1 MQRSRKKQLTPSF
14 GLLAL
19 MILSLTMMYTENP
32 HVEGVSYVAS
42 LVLTL
47 ALLLEEKYQ
56 NNLSRQEEQAPPPN
70 QYTNEQL

>member
-19 MILSLTMMYTENP
+19 MILSLTMMYTEHP